1 MPLSMLQ
8 CKRLGE
14 VFPAVHASEDSTDNF
29 KSTVTSSNTSHTC
42 SRGYRNEYI
51 LEENMDWS

>member
-1 MPLSMLQ
+1 MPLSTLQ

-29 KSTVTSSNTSHTC
+29 KSTVTTSNTSHTC
-42 SRGYRNEYI
+42 SRRYINEYI
-51 LEENMDWS
+51 SKENMDWS